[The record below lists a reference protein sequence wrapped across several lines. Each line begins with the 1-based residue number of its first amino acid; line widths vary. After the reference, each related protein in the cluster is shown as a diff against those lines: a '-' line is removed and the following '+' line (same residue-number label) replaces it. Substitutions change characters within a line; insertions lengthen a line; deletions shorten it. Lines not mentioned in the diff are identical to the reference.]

1 MSGLR
6 ARNCNSTGRRVEAR
20 KRYPGGMPF
29 GRPFKP
35 EHEVADELG
44 DRVIRRTVQ
53 LSMDR
58 FDEPL

>member
-1 MSGLR
+1 M
-6 ARNCNSTGRRVEAR
+6 EAR